1 MLIRRVLT
9 LFLLCA
15 ATNAYAQSMAPHQL
29 TGQIV
34 PVQEMPCPTGIY
46 EAWAHYA
53 ANVYPVITYGS
64 QFLADPP
71 LLQQFIR
78 LHECAHLALP
88 TSNEI
93 AANCFALVNLR
104 RQGLP
109 SPAEAFIVN
118 TTHAKGVLPPQYGGS
133 SMAFWQLTLNCA
145 NGPNPY

>member
-1 MLIRRVLT
+1 MLNRAVFT
-9 LFLLCA
+9 LFMLCA
-15 ATNAYAQSMAPHQL
+15 ATGTYAQCMAPHKF

-34 PVQEMPCPTGIY
+34 PAQEMPGPTGFF
-46 EAWAHYA
+46 EAVSQYA
-53 ANVYPVITYGS
+53 PNGYPTITYGP

-71 LLQQFIR
+71 LLQQFVR

-109 SPAEAFIVN
+109 PQFEAFIMQY
-118 TTHAKGVLPPQYGGS
+118 HIAKGSIPPQYGGS
-133 SMAFWQLTLNCA
+133 GMAFWQLTVNCA
-145 NGPNPY
+145 NGPNPF